1 MRDTER
7 KSSRVYP
14 KTAFGSGFVFLTFVC
29 KNLDK
34 LDKVSLGDF
43 LEEKNEVLLL
53 LLLSHFSRA
62 RLCVIQHS
70 YLDYTDFSYLIFM
83 RNIW

>member
-1 MRDTER
+1 MQDTEW
-7 KSSRVYP
+7 KSSMVYP
-14 KTAFGSGFVFLTFVC
+14 KTVFGLGFVFLTFVW

-43 LEEKNEVLLL
+43 LEEKNEVILL
-53 LLLSHFSRA
+53 LLLSHFGRA
-62 RLCVIQHS
+62 RLCVIQHC
-70 YLDYTDFSYLIFM
+70 YLEYTDFSYLIFM

>member
-1 MRDTER
+1 M
-7 KSSRVYP
+7 KVQHGLP
-14 KTAFGSGFVFLTFVC
+14 KDSLWFGFAFLTFIW

-43 LEEKNEVLLL
+43 LDEKNEVIL
-53 LLLSHFSRA
+53 
-62 RLCVIQHS
+62 QHS
-70 YLDYTDFSYLIFM
+70 YLEYTDFSNLIFM